1 MVLNGI
7 AVPEQPESLILPI
20 GGGAGAAPS
29 GSGVDALPAAAQIC
43 SCNNVSKQALC
54 EAIAG
59 GCTTLAA
66 LKKGTKAA
74 TTCGGCAPLVT
85 QGMKAELKR
94 QGGTVTNHLC
104 EPFPIS
110 RQDLYHIVR
119 QEEESRGGKGG

>member
-74 TTCGGCAPLVT
+74 TTCGGRS
-85 QGMKAELKR
+85 AERSVGKGCVSTCR
-94 QGGTVTNHLC
+94 
-104 EPFPIS
+104 
-110 RQDLYHIVR
+110 
-119 QEEESRGGKGG
+119 SRGWAER